1 MIHNNNDTPSLENV
15 ILSAI
20 DESISNTH
28 TLLIAKVV
36 KVNKST
42 IDCKPVINRVIKG
55 KSVELPTFIE
65 VPVIHLYGGS
75 SSIRF
80 PIQVG
85 DYCQLFV
92 NERCL
97 DNWYVGSDFLPPLE
111 DRKHDYSDS
120 VAIVGVKRK
129 SDELEIPSVTTI
141 DNDVKANGNWEHNGF
156 MQNNGS
162 HKTTGNIDSGT
173 YSVGGESG
181 ASGTF
186 DSDDG
191 KKITVVNGLIT
202 KIE

>member
-1 MIHNNNDTPSLENV
+1 VIHNNNDTPSLENV

-42 IDCKPVINRVIKG
+42 IDCKPVVNRVIKG
-55 KSVELPTFIE
+55 ESIELPIFIE
-65 VPVIHLYGGS
+65 VPVIHICGGS

-97 DNWYVGSDFLPPLE
+97 DHWYVGSDFLSPLE

-162 HKTTGNIDSGT
+162 HRTTGNTDSGT

-191 KKITVVNGLIT
+191 KKITVVNGLVT